1 LPFIENNDIINHK
14 RCIRQLFKEYKA
26 TKRGDNFM
34 NEIVKYHKDF
44 EKKLV
49 LKNFTASE
57 LNFLMAICT
66 KVRDKKE
73 DEKIAIFKDSLDF
86 LNIMGSYAEAQYY
99 IDEYIDR
106 KFPIFR
112 KKYIR

>member
-1 LPFIENNDIINHK
+1 
-14 RCIRQLFKEYKA
+14 
-26 TKRGDNFM
+26 M

-44 EKKLV
+44 ENKLV

-73 DEKIAIFKDSLDF
+73 DEIVKVLQKGY
-86 LNIMGSYAEAQYY
+86 MMKG
-99 IDEYIDR
+99 
-106 KFPIFR
+106 KV
-112 KKYIR
+112 IRPAMVIVCKNN

>member
-1 LPFIENNDIINHK
+1 
-14 RCIRQLFKEYKA
+14 
-26 TKRGDNFM
+26 M

-49 LKNFTASE
+49 FRNFTASE

-73 DEKIAIFKDSLDF
+73 NEVIFTFEELK
-86 LNIMGSYAEAQYY
+86 
-99 IDEYIDR
+99 
-106 KFPIFR
+106 
-112 KKYIR
+112 

>member
-1 LPFIENNDIINHK
+1 
-14 RCIRQLFKEYKA
+14 
-26 TKRGDNFM
+26 M

-44 EKKLV
+44 ENKLV

-73 DEKIAIFKDSLDF
+73 DEVIFSFNELKNISNWTNKNDKDFIHSLEMTNKKTYRI
-86 LNIMGSYAEAQYY
+86 NIQIWKWKEIINVCVIPNFSY
-99 IDEYIDR
+99 R
-106 KFPIFR
+106 
-112 KKYIR
+112 

>member
-1 LPFIENNDIINHK
+1 
-14 RCIRQLFKEYKA
+14 
-26 TKRGDNFM
+26 M

-73 DEKIAIFKDSLDF
+73 DEVIFTFEELKKLSKWVKTDNKSFIKSLQ
-86 LNIMGSYAEAQYY
+86 NTN
-99 IDEYIDR
+99 
-106 KFPIFR
+106 
-112 KKYIR
+112 KKLMALISSK